1 MNLVV
6 YNTLTR
12 RKEVFQPL
20 STGGFQS
27 ISDSQGGPDPG
38 LWHTSA
44 SADAEKPLVRMYVCG
59 VTVYDLCHLG
69 HARTYVVW
77 DVVRR
82 YLEWRGYR
90 VQYVQ
95 NFTDVDDKIL
105 KRALERG
112 ESMQAVAERFIEEY
126 FQDMDRLNIQR
137 ANLYPRA
144 TQYLQAMYE
153 LIRSLELKGFAYQ
166 VRDSG
171 TRDTPQDFSLAA
183 DLSTAQVTE
192 KPAYDVYYA
201 VRKFPDYGQ
210 LSGRKLQDMEAGAS
224 GRVGEEGAD
233 KRDPF
238 DFALWKA
245 APATEPGFE
254 SPWGWGRPGWHIECS
269 AMVRE
274 TLGDHIDIHAGGA
287 DLIFPHHEN
296 ELAQSEPITGKPMA
310 KYWLHNGFL
319 NIDGEK
325 MSKSLGNFTTLR
337 QALAIYH
344 PMALRLFL
352 LQTHYRSPI
361 DLTDEAMQAAGRGW
375 ETLQKGIHCARQFLT
390 PCNLTNDSVPS
401 TPHLTEHS
409 AGLSAQLGSPEA
421 RQAFQAAMDDDF
433 GTPGALAVAFELA
446 KELIR
451 EHNLLTH
458 QGKTH
463 LEAAPLSQKSAAL
476 LEILETLG
484 FRIDV
489 AKETNVTGDWG
500 AENVEKGEIEIEE
513 LIAQRLAARKA
524 KNFSEA
530 DRIREQLKQQ
540 GITLID
546 QKDGT
551 TRWIRE

>member
-1 MNLVV
+1 MSLVV

-12 RKEVFQPL
+12 RKEVFHPL
-20 STGGFQS
+20 S
-27 ISDSQGGPDPG
+27 
-38 LWHTSA
+38 L
-44 SADAEKPLVRMYVCG
+44 SADPSNIANSSSSEKPWVRMYVCG
-59 VTVYDLCHLG
+59 VTVYDFCHLG

-90 VQYVQ
+90 VRYVQ

-112 ESMQAVAERFIEEY
+112 ESMQSVAERFITEY
-126 FQDMDRLNIQR
+126 FQDMDRLNIKR
-137 ANLYPRA
+137 ADLYPRA
-144 TQYLQAMYE
+144 TQSLQAMFE

-166 VRDSG
+166 VRDPIKKEKSFVSSSE
-171 TRDTPQDFSLAA
+171 TNS
-183 DLSTAQVTE
+183 STTNISEQT
-192 KPAYDVYYA
+192 AYDVYYS
-201 VRKFPDYGQ
+201 VRKFSDYGQ

-233 KRDPF
+233 KQDPF

-319 NIDGEK
+319 NINGEK

-337 QALAIYH
+337 QALTVYN

-361 DLTDEAMQAAGRGW
+361 DLTDAAMQAASRGW
-375 ETLQKGIHCARQFLT
+375 ETLHKGIQAAHQFLKQ
-390 PCNLTNDSVPS
+390 DS
-401 TPHLTEHS
+401 
-409 AGLSAQLGSPEA
+409 GSVESSEA
-421 RQAFQAAMDDDF
+421 WAIQAFESAMDDDF

-446 KELIR
+446 KELTR

-458 QGKTH
+458 QGQTH
-463 LEAAPLSQKSAAL
+463 LELQALRQKSAAL
-476 LEILETLG
+476 LEILGTLG
-484 FRIDV
+484 FVVEDIHPQQSNPLEV
-489 AKETNVTGDWG
+489 ELSGSKTESLQP
-500 AENVEKGEIEIEE
+500 ENIED
-513 LIAQRLAARKA
+513 LIAQRLTARKA

-530 DRIREQLKQQ
+530 DRIREHLKTL

-551 TRWIRE
+551 TRWLRE

>member
-1 MNLVV
+1 MSLVV

-12 RKEVFQPL
+12 RKEAFLPL
-20 STGGFQS
+20 LQSGFLPAST
-27 ISDSQGGPDPG
+27 SDLRGTANLSSP
-38 LWHTSA
+38 
-44 SADAEKPLVRMYVCG
+44 EKPRVRMYVCG
-59 VTVYDLCHLG
+59 VTVYDFCHLG

-112 ESMQAVAERFIEEY
+112 ESMQSVAERFIAEY
-126 FQDMDRLNIQR
+126 FQDMDRLNIKR
-137 ANLYPRA
+137 ADLYPRA
-144 TQYLQAMYE
+144 TQSLQAMFE
-153 LIRSLELKGFAYQ
+153 LIQSLELKGFAYR
-166 VRDSG
+166 VRDPIPKESKKESK
-171 TRDTPQDFSLAA
+171 FSSVPAA
-183 DLSTAQVTE
+183 DSPTADWPE
-192 KPAYDVYYA
+192 KLAYDVYYS
-201 VRKFPDYGQ
+201 VRKFSDYGQ

-224 GRVGEEGAD
+224 GRVGEESAD

-245 APATEPGFE
+245 APLTEPGFE

-274 TLGDHIDIHAGGA
+274 TLGEHIDIHAGGA

-319 NIDGEK
+319 NINGEK

-337 QALAIYH
+337 QALTVYD

-361 DLTDEAMQAAGRGW
+361 DLTDAAMQAASHGW
-375 ETLQKGIHCARQFLT
+375 DTLHKGIQAAHQFLKQGSGS
-390 PCNLTNDSVPS
+390 L
-401 TPHLTEHS
+401 E
-409 AGLSAQLGSPEA
+409 SPEA
-421 RQAFQAAMDDDF
+421 GAIQAFESTMDDDF
-433 GTPGALAVAFELA
+433 GTPGALAIAFELA
-446 KELIR
+446 KELTR

-458 QGKTH
+458 QGQTH
-463 LEAAPLSQKSAAL
+463 LEAEVLRQKSVAL
-476 LEILETLG
+476 LEVLGTLG
-484 FRIDV
+484 FVVEDAHPQQSDPAELSGSRRESLRPEDV
-489 AKETNVTGDWG
+489 ED
-500 AENVEKGEIEIEE
+500 

-530 DRIREQLKQQ
+530 DRIREHLKTL
-540 GITLID
+540 GITLVD

-551 TRWIRE
+551 TRWLQESRYT

>member
-1 MNLVV
+1 MDLVV

-20 STGGFQS
+20 AAGGS
-27 ISDSQGGPDPG
+27 GPISADPSQGSGEG
-38 LWHTSA
+38 A
-44 SADAEKPLVRMYVCG
+44 AGEKPLVRMYVCG

-77 DVVRR
+77 DMVRR

-90 VQYVQ
+90 VKYVQ

-112 ESMQAVAERFIEEY
+112 ESMQAVAERFIAEY
-126 FQDMDRLNIQR
+126 FRDMDRLNIKR
-137 ANLYPRA
+137 ADLYPRA
-144 TQYLQAMYE
+144 TRSLPAMFE
-153 LIRSLELKGFAYQ
+153 LIQSLELKGFAYR
-166 VRDSG
+166 VRD
-171 TRDTPQDFSLAA
+171 PLARQA
-183 DLSTAQVTE
+183 ET
-192 KPAYDVYYA
+192 PAYDVYYA
-201 VRKFPDYGQ
+201 VRQFPDYGQ
-210 LSGRKLQDMEAGAS
+210 LSGRKLEELEAGAS
-224 GRVGEEGAD
+224 GRVGEEGAE

-245 APATEPGFE
+245 APPSEPGFE

-296 ELAQSEPITGKPMA
+296 ELAQSEPITGKPLA
-310 KYWLHNGFL
+310 KYWLHNGFV
-319 NIDGEK
+319 NINGQK

-337 QALAIYH
+337 QALAVYH

-361 DLTDEAMQAAGRGW
+361 DLTEAAMEAASHGW
-375 ETLQKGIHCARQFLT
+375 ETLQKGIRCAQQF
-390 PCNLTNDSVPS
+390 CQG
-401 TPHLTEHS
+401 ER
-409 AGLSAQLGSPEA
+409 GSPDSEA
-421 RQAFQAAMDDDF
+421 VRAFRTAMDDDF
-433 GTPGALAVAFELA
+433 GTSGALAIAFELA

-458 QGKTH
+458 QGHTH
-463 LEAAPLSQKSAAL
+463 LQPQVLRQKSAAL
-476 LEILETLG
+476 LEILATLG
-484 FRIDV
+484 FCWPQPATAQGSEKAV
-489 AKETNVTGDWG
+489 ANGELAKLPPLE
-500 AENVEKGEIEIEE
+500 EKQIEE
-513 LIAQRLAARKA
+513 LVAQRTAARKA
-524 KNFSEA
+524 KNFAEA
-530 DRIREQLKQQ
+530 DRIREQLQAL

-551 TRWIRE
+551 TRWLRE

>member
-1 MNLVV
+1 MALVV

-20 STGGFQS
+20 SAAET
-27 ISDSQGGPDPG
+27 PPG
-38 LWHTSA
+38 
-44 SADAEKPLVRMYVCG
+44 EKPWVRMYVCG

-77 DVVRR
+77 DTVRR

-90 VQYVQ
+90 VKYVQ

-112 ESMQAVAERFIEEY
+112 ESMQAVAERFIAEY
-126 FQDMDRLNIQR
+126 FQDMDRLNIKR
-137 ANLYPRA
+137 ADLYPRVTRSLPA
-144 TQYLQAMYE
+144 IFE
-153 LIRSLELKGFAYQ
+153 LIQSLELKGFAYR
-166 VRDSG
+166 VRACQERISG
-171 TRDTPQDFSLAA
+171 
-183 DLSTAQVTE
+183 
-192 KPAYDVYYA
+192 YDVYYA

-210 LSGRKLQDMEAGAS
+210 LSGCKLEELEAGAS
-224 GRVGEEGAD
+224 GRVGEEGAG

-245 APATEPGFE
+245 APPSEPGFE

-274 TLGDHIDIHAGGA
+274 NLGDHIDIHAGGA

-296 ELAQSEPITGKPMA
+296 ELAQSEPITGKPLA
-310 KYWLHNGFL
+310 KYWLHNGFV
-319 NIDGEK
+319 NVNGEK

-337 QALAIYH
+337 QALALYH

-361 DLTDEAMQAAGRGW
+361 DLTEAGMQAASRGW
-375 ETLQKGIHCARQFLT
+375 ETLEKGIHWAQQFCQGET
-390 PCNLTNDSVPS
+390 
-401 TPHLTEHS
+401 
-409 AGLSAQLGSPEA
+409 ASPAAEA
-421 RQAFQAAMDDDF
+421 MQAFQEAMDDDF
-433 GTPGALAVAFELA
+433 GTPGALALAFELA

-458 QGKTH
+458 EGCTH
-463 LEAAPLSQKSAAL
+463 LEPQVLRQKGAAL
-476 LEILETLG
+476 LEILATLG
-484 FRIDV
+484 FCWTPPATAQGSEKGV
-489 AKETNVTGDWG
+489 AK
-500 AENVEKGEIEIEE
+500 GELAKLPPLEDAQIEE
-513 LIAQRLAARKA
+513 LVAQRTAARRA
-524 KNFSEA
+524 KNFAEA
-530 DRIREQLKQQ
+530 DRIREQLKAL

-551 TRWIRE
+551 TRWLRE

>member
-1 MNLVV
+1 
-6 YNTLTR
+6 
-12 RKEVFQPL
+12 
-20 STGGFQS
+20 
-27 ISDSQGGPDPG
+27 
-38 LWHTSA
+38 
-44 SADAEKPLVRMYVCG
+44 MYVCG
-59 VTVYDLCHLG
+59 VTVYDFCHLG

-77 DVVRR
+77 DMVRR

-105 KRALERG
+105 KRAAERG
-112 ESMQAVAERFIEEY
+112 ESMQTVAERFITEY
-126 FQDMDRLNIQR
+126 FQDMDRLNIKR

-144 TQYLQAMYE
+144 TQSLQAMFE
-153 LIRSLELKGFAYQ
+153 LIQSLELKGFAYR
-166 VRDSG
+166 VRDPMQKAS
-171 TRDTPQDFSLAA
+171 RFSSTPEVNLLTDNSPEQ
-183 DLSTAQVTE
+183 
-192 KPAYDVYYA
+192 PAYDVYYS
-201 VRKFPDYGQ
+201 VRQFSDYGQ

-224 GRVGEEGAD
+224 GRVGEEGTD

-319 NIDGEK
+319 NVNGEK

-337 QALAIYH
+337 QALTVYD

-361 DLTDEAMQAAGRGW
+361 DLTDAAMQAASRGW
-375 ETLQKGIHCARQFLT
+375 ETLHKGIQASHQFLR
-390 PCNLTNDSVPS
+390 DKESS
-401 TPHLTEHS
+401 K
-409 AGLSAQLGSPEA
+409 LSGSPDAEA
-421 RQAFQAAMDDDF
+421 MQTFQMAMDDDF
-433 GTPGALAVAFELA
+433 GTPGALAIAFELA
-446 KELIR
+446 KELTR
-451 EHNLLTH
+451 EYNLFTH
-458 QGKTH
+458 QGQTH
-463 LEAAPLSQKSAAL
+463 LQPEVLRQKSAAL
-476 LEILETLG
+476 LEVLGTLG
-484 FRIDV
+484 FV
-489 AKETNVTGDWG
+489 VEEAHPQQLG
-500 AENVEKGEIEIEE
+500 APESVLEGEQSGSRTDSLSPEDIED

-524 KNFSEA
+524 RNFSEA
-530 DRIREQLKQQ
+530 DRIRNYLKTL

-551 TRWIRE
+551 TRWLRES

>member
-1 MNLVV
+1 MTLVV

-20 STGGFQS
+20 SSGNTAAGG
-27 ISDSQGGPDPG
+27 
-38 LWHTSA
+38 
-44 SADAEKPLVRMYVCG
+44 EKPLVRMYVCG

-77 DVVRR
+77 DTVRR

-90 VQYVQ
+90 VKYVQ

-112 ESMQAVAERFIEEY
+112 ESMQAVAEHFIAEY
-126 FQDMDRLNIQR
+126 FRDMDRLNIKR
-137 ANLYPRA
+137 ADLYPRA
-144 TQYLQAMYE
+144 TQSLQAMFE
-153 LIRSLELKGFAYQ
+153 LIQSLELKGFAYR
-166 VRDSG
+166 VRDPFA
-171 TRDTPQDFSLAA
+171 PQAGI
-183 DLSTAQVTE
+183 
-192 KPAYDVYYA
+192 PAYDVYYA

-210 LSGRKLQDMEAGAS
+210 LSGRKLEELEAGAS
-224 GRVGEEGAD
+224 GRVGEEGAG

-245 APATEPGFE
+245 APPSEPGFE

-274 TLGDHIDIHAGGA
+274 NLGDHIDIHAGGA

-296 ELAQSEPITGKPMA
+296 ELAQSEPITGKPLA
-310 KYWLHNGFL
+310 KYWLHNGFV
-319 NIDGEK
+319 NVNGQK

-337 QALAIYH
+337 QALAVYH

-361 DLTDEAMQAAGRGW
+361 DLTEAAMEAASRGW
-375 ETLQKGIHCARQFLT
+375 ETLQKGIHCAQ
-390 PCNLTNDSVPS
+390 
-401 TPHLTEHS
+401 
-409 AGLSAQLGSPEA
+409 QLGQGGSPDSEA
-421 RQAFQAAMDDDF
+421 MRAFQTAMDDDF
-433 GTPGALAVAFELA
+433 GTPGALALAFELA

-458 QGKTH
+458 QGHTH
-463 LEAAPLSQKSAAL
+463 LEPQVLRQKGAAL
-476 LEILETLG
+476 LEILATLG
-484 FRIDV
+484 FCWPQPATAQGSEKAV
-489 AKETNVTGDWG
+489 TNGELAL
-500 AENVEKGEIEIEE
+500 AELSPLEEKQIEE
-513 LIAQRLAARKA
+513 LVAQRTAARKA
-524 KNFSEA
+524 KNFAEA
-530 DRIREQLKQQ
+530 DRIREQLKAL

-551 TRWIRE
+551 TRWLRE

>member
-1 MNLVV
+1 MSLVV

-12 RKEVFQPL
+12 RKEVFRPL
-20 STGGFQS
+20 SL
-27 ISDSQGGPDPG
+27 SDLSSSPEDLP
-38 LWHTSA
+38 
-44 SADAEKPLVRMYVCG
+44 EKPWVRMYVCG
-59 VTVYDLCHLG
+59 VTVYDFCHLG

-77 DVVRR
+77 DMVRR

-90 VQYVQ
+90 VRYVQ

-112 ESMQAVAERFIEEY
+112 ESMQSVAERFIEEY
-126 FQDMDRLNIQR
+126 FQDMDRLNIKR
-137 ANLYPRA
+137 ADLYPRA
-144 TQYLQAMYE
+144 TQSLQAMFE
-153 LIRSLELKGFAYQ
+153 LIQSLELKGFAYQ
-166 VRDSG
+166 VQNPIRKASG
-171 TRDTPQDFSLAA
+171 FSSTPQDSSPD
-183 DLSTAQVTE
+183 DLSDQ
-192 KPAYDVYYA
+192 PSYDVYYS
-201 VRKFPDYGQ
+201 VRKFSDYGQ

-224 GRVGEEGAD
+224 GRVGEEGAG
-233 KRDPF
+233 KQDPF

-245 APATEPGFE
+245 APITEPGFK

-319 NIDGEK
+319 NVNGEK

-337 QALAIYH
+337 QALTVYD

-361 DLTDEAMQAAGRGW
+361 DLTDAAMQAASRGW
-375 ETLQKGIHCARQFLT
+375 ETLHKGIQAAHQFLR
-390 PCNLTNDSVPS
+390 NKEGL
-401 TPHLTEHS
+401 
-409 AGLSAQLGSPEA
+409 GLSGSPDTEA
-421 RQAFQAAMDDDF
+421 MQAFQTAMDDDF

-446 KELIR
+446 KELTR

-458 QGKTH
+458 QGQTH
-463 LEAAPLSQKSAAL
+463 LQPEVLQRKSAAL
-476 LEILETLG
+476 LEILGTLG
-484 FRIDV
+484 FVVED
-489 AKETNVTGDWG
+489 AHLQQSG
-500 AENVEKGEIEIEE
+500 ALEVDPSGSKTEFLSPEEIEE
-513 LIAQRLAARKA
+513 LIAQRLLARKA
-524 KNFSEA
+524 KNFAEA
-530 DRIREQLKQQ
+530 DRIREYLKTL

-551 TRWIRE
+551 TRWLRE

>member
-27 ISDSQGGPDPG
+27 ISASQGSLTPVSG
-38 LWHTSA
+38 
-44 SADAEKPLVRMYVCG
+44 EKPLVRMYVCG

-77 DVVRR
+77 DMVRR
-82 YLEWRGYR
+82 YLEWRGFR
-90 VQYVQ
+90 VQFVQ

-105 KRALERG
+105 KRALEQG
-112 ESMQAVAERFIEEY
+112 ESMQAVAERFIAEY
-126 FQDMDRLNIQR
+126 FQDMDCLNIKR
-137 ANLYPRA
+137 ADLYPRA
-144 TQYLQAMYE
+144 TQSLQAMFQ
-153 LIRSLELKGFAYQ
+153 LIQSLELKGFAYQ
-166 VRDSG
+166 VRDPIQHQTSQSSVLKG
-171 TRDTPQDFSLAA
+171 
-183 DLSTAQVTE
+183 DLPTANLPE
-192 KPAYDVYYA
+192 NPAYSVYYS
-201 VRKFPDYGQ
+201 VRKFSDYGQ
-210 LSGRKLQDMEAGAS
+210 LSGRKLQDMAAGAS

-245 APATEPGFE
+245 APASEPGFE

-319 NIDGEK
+319 NINGEK

-337 QALAIYH
+337 QALAVYH

-361 DLTDEAMQAAGRGW
+361 DLTDAAMQAASRGW
-375 ETLQKGIHCARQFLT
+375 ETLHKGIHCAQQF
-390 PCNLTNDSVPS
+390 CKG
-401 TPHLTEHS
+401 E
-409 AGLSAQLGSPEA
+409 GGSPDTEA
-421 RQAFQAAMDDDF
+421 MQAFQSAMDDDF
-433 GTPGALAVAFELA
+433 GTPGALALAFELA
-446 KELIR
+446 KELTR
-451 EHNLLTH
+451 EHNLFTH
-458 QGKTH
+458 QGQTH
-463 LEAAPLSQKSAAL
+463 LEPQMLRQKSAAL
-476 LEILETLG
+476 LEILGTLG
-484 FRIDV
+484 LL
-489 AKETNVTGDWG
+489 KEPLDITVDITTDLGLGMESAAANYTEV
-500 AENVEKGEIEIEE
+500 EIEE

-524 KNFSEA
+524 KNFAEA
-530 DRIREQLKQQ
+530 DRIREHLKAQ

-551 TRWIRE
+551 TRWLRE

>member
-1 MNLVV
+1 MTLVV

-20 STGGFQS
+20 A
-27 ISDSQGGPDPG
+27 
-38 LWHTSA
+38 A
-44 SADAEKPLVRMYVCG
+44 SEVADGEKPLVRMYVCG

-69 HARTYVVW
+69 HARAYVVW
-77 DVVRR
+77 DMVRR

-90 VQYVQ
+90 VKYVQ

-112 ESMQAVAERFIEEY
+112 ESMQAVAERFIAEY
-126 FQDMDRLNIQR
+126 FQDMDRLNVKR
-137 ANLYPRA
+137 ADLYPRA
-144 TQYLQAMYE
+144 TQSLPAMFE
-153 LIRSLELKGFAYQ
+153 LIQALELKGFAYR
-166 VRDSG
+166 VRD
-171 TRDTPQDFSLAA
+171 PQGKIPGYS
-183 DLSTAQVTE
+183 
-192 KPAYDVYYA
+192 VYYT

-210 LSGRKLQDMEAGAS
+210 LSGCKLEELEAGAS
-224 GRVGEEGAD
+224 GRVGEEGAG
-233 KRDPF
+233 KRDPW

-245 APATEPGFE
+245 VPPSEPGFE

-274 TLGDHIDIHAGGA
+274 NLGDHIDIHAGGA

-310 KYWLHNGFL
+310 KYWLHNGFV
-319 NIDGEK
+319 NVNGQK

-337 QALAIYH
+337 QALAVYH

-361 DLTDEAMQAAGRGW
+361 DLTEAGMQAASRGW
-375 ETLQKGIHCARQFLT
+375 ETLEKGIHCAEQFCQGET
-390 PCNLTNDSVPS
+390 AFPDPK
-401 TPHLTEHS
+401 
-409 AGLSAQLGSPEA
+409 AM
-421 RQAFQAAMDDDF
+421 QAFQAAMDDDF

-458 QGKTH
+458 QGYTQ
-463 LEAAPLSQKSAAL
+463 LEPQVLGQKGAAL
-476 LEILETLG
+476 LEILATLG
-484 FRIDV
+484 FCWLQPAV
-489 AKETNVTGDWG
+489 AAPGQASAVQEEGLPLPQ
-500 AENVEKGEIEIEE
+500 EQIEE
-513 LIAQRLAARKA
+513 LVAQRTAARRA
-524 KNFSEA
+524 KNFAEA
-530 DRIREQLKQQ
+530 DRIREQLKAL

-551 TRWIRE
+551 TRWLRE

>member
-1 MNLVV
+1 MDLVV

-20 STGGFQS
+20 STGGFQTAS
-27 ISDSQGGPDPG
+27 VSASQDGPDT
-38 LWHTSA
+38 LA
-44 SADAEKPLVRMYVCG
+44 AAAAEKPLVRMYVCG

-112 ESMQAVAERFIEEY
+112 ESMQAVAERFITEY

-144 TQYLQAMYE
+144 TQSLQAMYE

-166 VRDSG
+166 VRDPIAKEA
-171 TRDTPQDFSLAA
+171 PQDFAPEA
-183 DLSTAQVTE
+183 DLSTAQVSE

-201 VRKFPDYGQ
+201 VRKFSDYGQ

-224 GRVGEEGAD
+224 GRVGEEVSD

-245 APATEPGFE
+245 APASEPGFE

-337 QALAIYH
+337 QAL
-344 PMALRLFL
+344 
-352 LQTHYRSPI
+352 
-361 DLTDEAMQAAGRGW
+361 
-375 ETLQKGIHCARQFLT
+375 TLY
-390 PCNLTNDSVPS
+390 
-401 TPHLTEHS
+401 
-409 AGLSAQLGSPEA
+409 
-421 RQAFQAAMDDDF
+421 
-433 GTPGALAVAFELA
+433 
-446 KELIR
+446 
-451 EHNLLTH
+451 
-458 QGKTH
+458 
-463 LEAAPLSQKSAAL
+463 
-476 LEILETLG
+476 
-484 FRIDV
+484 
-489 AKETNVTGDWG
+489 
-500 AENVEKGEIEIEE
+500 
-513 LIAQRLAARKA
+513 
-524 KNFSEA
+524 
-530 DRIREQLKQQ
+530 
-540 GITLID
+540 
-546 QKDGT
+546 
-551 TRWIRE
+551 

>member
-1 MNLVV
+1 MDLVV

-20 STGGFQS
+20 AAGGSQS
-27 ISDSQGGPDPG
+27 VSVGNSQG
-38 LWHTSA
+38 SA
-44 SADAEKPLVRMYVCG
+44 APVAGEKPLVRMYVCG

-77 DVVRR
+77 DTVRR

-90 VQYVQ
+90 VKYVQ

-112 ESMQAVAERFIEEY
+112 ESMQAVAERFIAEY
-126 FQDMDRLNIQR
+126 FRDMDRLNIKR
-137 ANLYPRA
+137 ADLYPRA
-144 TQYLQAMYE
+144 TQSLQAMFQ
-153 LIRSLELKGFAYQ
+153 LIQSLELKGFAYR
-166 VRDSG
+166 VRDPIRHQTDPSSLRQTG
-171 TRDTPQDFSLAA
+171 HKPETPASVQYS
-183 DLSTAQVTE
+183 
-192 KPAYDVYYA
+192 VYYS

-210 LSGRKLQDMEAGAS
+210 LSGRKLEEMEAGAS

-233 KRDPF
+233 KQDPF

-245 APATEPGFE
+245 APPSEPGFA

-310 KYWLHNGFL
+310 KYWMHNGFL
-319 NIDGEK
+319 NINGEK

-337 QALAIYH
+337 QALAVYH

-361 DLTDEAMQAAGRGW
+361 DLTEAAMQAASRGW
-375 ETLQKGIHCARQFLT
+375 ETLQKGIHCAQHF
-390 PCNLTNDSVPS
+390 CK
-401 TPHLTEHS
+401 EEK
-409 AGLSAQLGSPEA
+409 GSPDAEA
-421 RQAFQAAMDDDF
+421 MQAFQAAMDDDF
-433 GTPGALAVAFELA
+433 GTPEALAIAFELA
-446 KELIR
+446 KELTR
-451 EHNLLTH
+451 EHNLFTH
-458 QGKTH
+458 QGQTH
-463 LEAAPLSQKSAAL
+463 LEPQALKQKSAAL
-476 LEILETLG
+476 LEILATLG
-484 FRIDV
+484 FCWPSFSEFEGS
-489 AKETNVTGDWG
+489 KEAATN
-500 AENVEKGEIEIEE
+500 GELNFKKIEE
-513 LIAQRLAARKA
+513 LIAQRSAARKA
-524 KNFSEA
+524 KNFAEA
-530 DRIREQLKQQ
+530 DRIRDQLKAF

-551 TRWIRE
+551 TRWLRE

>member
-1 MNLVV
+1 MDLVV

-20 STGGFQS
+20 AAGGSQS
-27 ISDSQGGPDPG
+27 VSVGNSQG
-38 LWHTSA
+38 SA
-44 SADAEKPLVRMYVCG
+44 APVAEEKPLVRMYVCG

-77 DVVRR
+77 DTVRR

-90 VQYVQ
+90 VKYVQ

-112 ESMQAVAERFIEEY
+112 ESMQAVAERFIAEY
-126 FQDMDRLNIQR
+126 FQDMDRLNIKR
-137 ANLYPRA
+137 ADLYPRA
-144 TQYLQAMYE
+144 TQSLQAMFQ
-153 LIRSLELKGFAYQ
+153 LIQSLELKGFAYR
-166 VRDSG
+166 VRDPIRHQTDPSSLLQAG
-171 TRDTPQDFSLAA
+171 HQPETPASVQYS
-183 DLSTAQVTE
+183 
-192 KPAYDVYYA
+192 VYYS

-210 LSGRKLQDMEAGAS
+210 LSGRKLEEMEAGAS
-224 GRVGEEGAD
+224 GRVGEEGAE
-233 KRDPF
+233 KQDPF

-245 APATEPGFE
+245 APPSEPGFA

-310 KYWLHNGFL
+310 KYWMHNGFL
-319 NIDGEK
+319 NINGEK

-337 QALAIYH
+337 QALAVYH

-361 DLTDEAMQAAGRGW
+361 DLTEAAMQAASRGW
-375 ETLQKGIHCARQFLT
+375 ETLQKGIHCAQHF
-390 PCNLTNDSVPS
+390 CK
-401 TPHLTEHS
+401 EEK
-409 AGLSAQLGSPEA
+409 GSPDAEA
-421 RQAFQAAMDDDF
+421 MQAFQAAMDNDF
-433 GTPGALAVAFELA
+433 GTPEALAIAFELA
-446 KELIR
+446 KELTR
-451 EHNLLTH
+451 EHNLFTH
-458 QGKTH
+458 QGQTH
-463 LEAAPLSQKSAAL
+463 LEPQALKQKSAAL
-476 LEILETLG
+476 LEILATLG
-484 FRIDV
+484 FCWPSFSEFEGSTE
-489 AKETNVTGDWG
+489 AATNG
-500 AENVEKGEIEIEE
+500 ELHFEKGENQLIREEQIEE
-513 LIAQRLAARKA
+513 LIAQRSAARKA

-530 DRIREQLKQQ
+530 DRIRDQLKAF

-551 TRWIRE
+551 TRWLRE

>member
-1 MNLVV
+1 MDLVV

-20 STGGFQS
+20 AAGGSGF
-27 ISDSQGGPDPG
+27 ISADPSQG
-38 LWHTSA
+38 SA
-44 SADAEKPLVRMYVCG
+44 EAAAGEKPLVRMYVCG

-77 DVVRR
+77 DMVRR

-90 VQYVQ
+90 VKYVQ

-112 ESMQAVAERFIEEY
+112 ESMQAVAERFIAEY
-126 FQDMDRLNIQR
+126 FQDMDRLNIKR
-137 ANLYPRA
+137 ADLYPRA
-144 TQYLQAMYE
+144 TRSLRAMFE
-153 LIRSLELKGFAYQ
+153 LIQSLELKGFAYR
-166 VRDSG
+166 VRD
-171 TRDTPQDFSLAA
+171 PLARQA
-183 DLSTAQVTE
+183 E
-192 KPAYDVYYA
+192 IPAYDVYYA

-210 LSGRKLQDMEAGAS
+210 LSGRKLEELEAGAS
-224 GRVGEEGAD
+224 GRVGEEGAG
-233 KRDPF
+233 KQDPF

-245 APATEPGFE
+245 APPSEPGFE

-296 ELAQSEPITGKPMA
+296 ELAQSEPITGKPLA
-310 KYWLHNGFL
+310 KYWLHNGFV
-319 NIDGEK
+319 NINGQK

-337 QALAIYH
+337 QALAVYH

-361 DLTDEAMQAAGRGW
+361 DLTEPAMQAASHGW
-375 ETLQKGIHCARQFLT
+375 ETLQKGIHCAQQFCQT
-390 PCNLTNDSVPS
+390 
-401 TPHLTEHS
+401 
-409 AGLSAQLGSPEA
+409 ASPDCEA
-421 RQAFQAAMDDDF
+421 MQAFQAAMDDDF
-433 GTPGALAVAFELA
+433 GTPGALALAFELA

-458 QGKTH
+458 QGHTH
-463 LEAAPLSQKSAAL
+463 LQPQVLRQKSAAL
-476 LEILETLG
+476 LEILATLG
-484 FRIDV
+484 FCWPQPATAEGSEKAV
-489 AKETNVTGDWG
+489 ANGELAKLPPLE
-500 AENVEKGEIEIEE
+500 EKQIEE
-513 LIAQRLAARKA
+513 LVAQRTAARRA
-524 KNFSEA
+524 KNFAEA
-530 DRIREQLKQQ
+530 DRIREQLKAL

-551 TRWIRE
+551 TRWLRE